1 MSVLA
6 NIIDPRV
13 LPKLNGETVVGV
25 DIGSRAGKAVLLA
38 GGRYFVATLAT
49 GINMQETA
57 QELLDELFKRSGVR
71 RQEVRYVVGTGYG
84 RVALE
89 FPDIP
94 SRIITEISCH
104 AMGAY
109 YLNTAVRTILD
120 IGGQDSKA
128 IRVDAATGKVAA
140 FVMNDKCAAGT
151 GRFLEKVAGI
161 LDFSIDELGQAS
173 LLAEHPS
180 EISSQCVVFAE
191 SEVISLRASGDSEP
205 DIAAGIHLASARR
218 VRNLLTRVGIEP
230 EVIFSG
236 GVSNNVGMRKAM
248 ESVLNLKLLQ
258 VPLDTAFAGALGA
271 AIHAQEFVA
280 TATTKSAATVSKQFD
295 LTTLTKKIES
305 RQDWLAS
312 ADVATKKVGYLCTY
326 TPLELINA
334 SGAAH
339 LRLYK
344 AGGTDIV
351 ASGEQITQ
359 SVFCDFTKSILGAFK
374 EGEPL
379 YRSLDKVYTFYTCD
393 CIKKVG
399 EAIHD
404 FFKPSEIYNTPRLRH
419 KGSSRSF
426 YHSEIL
432 HFKDDLEALTGN
444 VITDEAVRKNIHV
457 YNQVRALLANIS
469 QLRKRENPPLSGR
482 DFLELMRGYFYLPA
496 EQLVEL
502 YTQIYNTLSA
512 VPDEGPRPI
521 RLLMA
526 GGIVADGDRR
536 LLDIIEDEVGA
547 RVVVED
553 HCAGLKTIIHQ
564 IDESRD
570 PYEALAHAY
579 LDQAPCA
586 RMKPLEERVAFS
598 GNLADE
604 YRVDG
609 VIYAYLKFCPCYG
622 QIKNEFFRLFHDKG
636 LPLLEIPIDYSRSDI
651 GQIRTRVEAFIE
663 VLKER
668 QTDNPLKAAS

>member
-1 MSVLA
+1 MSSLA

-271 AIHAQEFVA
+271 AIHAQEFVV

-432 HFKDDLEALTGN
+432 NFKDDLETLTGN

-469 QLRKRENPPLSGR
+469 QLRKRDSPPLSGR

-502 YTQIYNTLSA
+502 YAQIYDTLAA

-586 RMKPLEERVAFS
+586 RMKPLDERVAFS

-604 YRVDG
+604 YSVDG